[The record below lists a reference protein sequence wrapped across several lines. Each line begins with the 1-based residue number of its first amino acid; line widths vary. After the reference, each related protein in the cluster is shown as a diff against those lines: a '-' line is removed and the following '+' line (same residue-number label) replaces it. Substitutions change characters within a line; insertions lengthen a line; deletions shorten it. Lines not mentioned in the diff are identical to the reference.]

1 MGLKLSDS
9 DRINHCILHPGNLH
23 SSILAS
29 SKTGRVPLPSV
40 WEPER
45 FSREGALHV
54 RSVAQPCLGLCDPV
68 DCSPPGSS
76 VMGFPRQESWRALTF
91 PSPGDLPTQGP
102 NSHLPPW
109 QVGSFPRHHLGSP
122 KGPQTPSN
130 H

>member
-1 MGLKLSDS
+1 MGLKLSGS

-23 SSILAS
+23 TSILAS
-29 SKTGRVPLPSV
+29 SKTGRVPLTSV

-45 FSREGALHV
+45 FAREGALRV

-76 VMGFPRQESWRALTF
+76 VMGFPRQESWSALPF
-91 PSPGDLPTQGP
+91 PSLGDLPTQGP

-109 QVGSFPRHHLGSP
+109 QVGSFPRCHPGRP
-122 KGPQTPSN
+122 KGAPEPL
-130 H
+130 